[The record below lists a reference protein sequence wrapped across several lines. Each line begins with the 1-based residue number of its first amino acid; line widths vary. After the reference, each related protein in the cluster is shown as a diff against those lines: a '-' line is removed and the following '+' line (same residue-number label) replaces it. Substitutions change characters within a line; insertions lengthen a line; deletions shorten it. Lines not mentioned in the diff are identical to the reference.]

1 MPSEINELL
10 RCKTIIEQKLD
21 WGTSENWQNVDFENL
36 SELILESTGVS
47 LSVSTLRRIWG
58 RVEYNH
64 LPSTTTL
71 NTLAKFAGYEDW
83 RNFIKAKKPDSV
95 QNPTPDGSSEPVR
108 KRPLAVKLIW
118 VFTLLLTIG
127 LISIFA
133 FDNSE
138 ARLNSDDFSFSSQPI
153 TRGIPNSV
161 VFTYDASHAPDDSVF
176 IQQSWDNNKRTV
188 VAKNLHKHTS
198 IYYEPGLF
206 IAKLIVG
213 NQVIREHK
221 LLVPTNGWL
230 GTIDGKNI
238 PVYLRDSEFMHDG
251 ILKLPIP
258 VISQKNIPMQPKPPV
273 VTYSNVGNFEPV
285 SLKNFSFSSEVKNE
299 FREGAAVCQL
309 TRITLLTDSIPIVIP
324 LSVKGCVS
332 ELNLLSVDH
341 YVSGKQADLS
351 AFGVD
356 FSKWV
361 RISCKSNGTK
371 IQYFV
376 DDKMAMEFPLPKN
389 EVRIVGISYSF
400 QGTGAVQKVNLS
412 SQDQVIFKAF

>member
-10 RCKTIIEQKLD
+10 RCKKLIEQKLD
-21 WGTSENWQNVDFENL
+21 WGPGESWQSIDFENL
-36 SELILESTGVS
+36 SQLILDDTGVS

-64 LPSTTTL
+64 LPSVTTL

-83 RNFIKAKKPDSV
+83 RNFIKTKTTAQKEI
-95 QNPTPDGSSEPVR
+95 SEPANQNNR
-108 KRPLAVKLIW
+108 AAKNGSAIKLAWLFGSLLI
-118 VFTLLLTIG
+118 IG
-127 LISIFA
+127 TISIFA
-133 FDNSE
+133 FDNGDALLKPE
-138 ARLNSDDFSFSSQPI
+138 DFSFSSQPI

-161 VFTYDASHAPDDSVF
+161 VFTYDASQAPDDSVF
-176 IQQSWDNNKRTV
+176 IQQSWDNNKRTLV
-188 VAKNLHKHTS
+188 DKNQHKHTS

-206 IAKLIVG
+206 IAKLIIG

-221 LLVPTNGWL
+221 LLVPTDGWL
-230 GTIDGKNI
+230 GTIDDKEI
-238 PVYLRDSEFMHDG
+238 PVYLKNSDFIRDG
-251 ILKLPIP
+251 ILSLPIP

-273 VTYSNVGNFEPV
+273 VTYSNVGNFDPV
-285 SLKNFSFSSEVKNE
+285 SLNDFSFTSEIKNE

-309 TRITLLTDSIPIVIP
+309 TRITLFTDSIPIVIP

-341 YVSGKQADLS
+341 YVSGKKADLS

-356 FSKWV
+356 FSNWV
-361 RISCKSNGTK
+361 EVSCKSNSSN

-376 DDKMAMEFPLPKN
+376 NKKIAIEFPLPKN
-389 EVRIVGISYSF
+389 NVRIIGIAYTF
-400 QGTGAVQKVNLS
+400 QGTGAVRKIRLS
-412 SQDQVIFKAF
+412 SQDEMVFEAF